1 MTWGFSL
8 LVFAKIF
15 YYPTLISIFHYDTEV
30 GSKPSKQVIIGTD
43 NGSAMFFRYEGQS
56 EVYRWDTNTNY
67 AESNFQV
74 VYRCQ
79 TCQLATHALADYS
92 NKRMRVLESNF
103 PDFLQSTV
111 GCGAIQQ
118 LSIMQGC
125 W

>member
-1 MTWGFSL
+1 MSY
-8 LVFAKIF
+8 A
-15 YYPTLISIFHYDTEV
+15 EV

-43 NGSAMFFRYEGQS
+43 NGAAIFFRYEGQS

-79 TCQLATHALADYS
+79 TCQLATHALADYT

-103 PDFLQSTV
+103 PDFLQNTV

-118 LSIMQGC
+118 LSIMQSC